1 MILLISSTWHEF
13 QNLIRIH
20 SNVWQRSHF
29 NIIKWV
35 FHGLLHPNHIQVLD
49 NGIHPKEPT
58 IHFVYR
64 KNRQAKT
71 IKMRRHLKWW
81 KMNWRHNIVY
91 IETSLHSQLESTHTH
106 YSICMLLRTL
116 MYVTFRKT
124 TPKYFDRV
132 FIFYIF
138 FVFLRLRQKT
148 WSAWYVVD
156 VKCSILS
163 RDHLLYTNRLT
174 TSSGGYKFKEG
185 VWIFIDTISWMWALV

>member
-1 MILLISSTWHEF
+1 MNTFISSTWHEF

-91 IETSLHSQLESTHTH
+91 IETSLHSQLESTYTLLDLHVTKKSWCMWLSVKQPQNS
-106 YSICMLLRTL
+106 SIVYL
-116 MYVTFRKT
+116 F
-124 TPKYFDRV
+124 
-132 FIFYIF
+132 FIFFSCF
-138 FVFLRLRQKT
+138 FVFTKKHGVRGTWWMLNARFCQETIYYTQTAWRL
-148 WSAWYVVD
+148 
-156 VKCSILS
+156 
-163 RDHLLYTNRLT
+163 LLGDINSKKMFE
-174 TSSGGYKFKEG
+174 SS
-185 VWIFIDTISWMWALV
+185 

>member
-1 MILLISSTWHEF
+1 MKHSLYNTPYLYETFSKLTNTYRNTRHCILLSVLILSIPSTWHEF
-13 QNLIRIH
+13 WNLIGIH

-91 IETSLHSQLESTHTH
+91 IETSLHSQLESTHT
-106 YSICMLLRTL
+106 LLDLHAT
-116 MYVTFRKT
+116 KN
-124 TPKYFDRV
+124 
-132 FIFYIF
+132 
-138 FVFLRLRQKT
+138 
-148 WSAWYVVD
+148 AD
-156 VKCSILS
+156 VC
-163 RDHLLYTNRLT
+163 D
-174 TSSGGYKFKEG
+174 FP
-185 VWIFIDTISWMWALV
+185 